1 MTRPSTPRLLIGL
14 GGVGLIGVGLF
25 NLMSIGLVDLLWVGF
40 WLGLGLVAHDGV
52 LAPAT
57 AALSKLAADRWPTHR
72 RRALLVAL
80 VGIGSLTL
88 VALPLVIQQ
97 GSVVGNDTLLGR
109 NYLLGWAVACLL
121 VLLGAAA
128 AEVVGRV
135 RAGRAG
141 QAGRA
146 KSTAQR

>member
-57 AALSKLAADRWPTHR
+57 AALSKLAADRWPAHR

-141 QAGRA
+141 QAVRA